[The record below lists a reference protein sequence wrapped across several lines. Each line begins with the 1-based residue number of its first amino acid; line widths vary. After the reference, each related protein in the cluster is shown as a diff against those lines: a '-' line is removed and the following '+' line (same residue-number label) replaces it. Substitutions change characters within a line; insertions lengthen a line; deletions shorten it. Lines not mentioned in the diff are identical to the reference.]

1 LDEAAQALACV
12 PSWWVGSCFVDM
24 GVDQMIKL
32 PRKIYRCDKCLRLE
46 EFDVGRDGSIHR
58 FAWPESKL
66 CDGTLDP
73 VELIPAQATVWKL
86 AGFEALV
93 ELLIYEV
100 QNQLRSL
107 ERSDQSRPLAQDE
120 GDEGGETPSNP

>member
-1 LDEAAQALACV
+1 
-12 PSWWVGSCFVDM
+12 M

-46 EFDVGRDGSIHR
+46 EFDVGRDGSTHR

-66 CDGTLDP
+66 CDGTLDL
-73 VELIPAQATVWKL
+73 VELTPAQATVWKL

-93 ELLIYEV
+93 ELLIYESTKSATFSGTK
-100 QNQLRSL
+100 RSKPTVGT
-107 ERSDQSRPLAQDE
+107 RRR
-120 GDEGGETPSNP
+120 G